1 MILRWLP
8 IFAPA
13 ILALVIAFLF
23 NQSDLPNPTLF
34 VRFQVSVLIFSFGL
48 ILSFVAA
55 VVLLISDWIER
66 RHVATLLQASEERRH
81 FLSRLDHELKNPL
94 TAILAGLAN
103 LSSSET
109 EQQRERALRSV
120 EAQMRR
126 LRNLVSDLRKLA
138 DLERRSLDFNPI
150 DMNPLLLEVYEYI
163 QEKEEAKKRNFGIS
177 IPQAPWPLPYVS
189 GDRDLLFLVVH
200 NLMDNALKFSAP
212 GDTIELRAYEDGSRL
227 IVEVADTGLG
237 IRESE
242 RAFIWDELYRG
253 EDARGIPGSGLG
265 LALVKSIIQRHNGT
279 VAVRSRS
286 GQGTVFSF
294 ALPVLDVTKR

>member
-13 ILALVIAFLF
+13 ILALVIAILF
-23 NQSDLPNPTLF
+23 NQSNLPNPTLF
-34 VRFQVSVLIFSFGL
+34 VRFQISVLIFVFGAA
-48 ILSFVAA
+48 LSFIAA

-66 RHVATLLQASEERRH
+66 RHVSTLLRASEERRH
-81 FLSRLDHELKNPL
+81 FLRRLDHELKNPL

-109 EQQRERALRSV
+109 DDQRETAMHSV
-120 EAQMRR
+120 ETQMRR

-138 DLERRSLDFNPI
+138 DLERRSIEFNPI
-150 DMNPLLLEVYEYI
+150 DMNPVLVEVYEFI
-163 QEKEEAKKRNFGIS
+163 QDKEEARSRNFGIS

-200 NLMDNALKFSAP
+200 NLLDNALKFTNP

-227 IVEVADTGLG
+227 VVEVADTGLG

-286 GQGTVFSF
+286 GQGTVFAFS
-294 ALPVLDVTKR
+294 LPVLDVTRR

>member
-8 IFAPA
+8 IFAPV
-13 ILALVIAFLF
+13 ILALVFAILF

-34 VRFQVSVLIFSFGL
+34 IRFQISVLIFIFGAA
-48 ILSFVAA
+48 LSFIAA

-66 RHVATLLQASEERRH
+66 RHVATLLRASEERRH
-81 FLSRLDHELKNPL
+81 FLRRLDHELKNPI

-109 EQQRERALRSV
+109 VDQRETAMSSV

-126 LRNLVSDLRKLA
+126 LRTLVSDLRKLA
-138 DLERRSLDFNPI
+138 DLERRSIEFNPI
-150 DMNPLLLEVYEYI
+150 DMNLVLVEAYEFI
-163 QEKEEAKKRNFGIS
+163 QDKEGAKSRNFGIS
-177 IPQAPWPLPYVS
+177 IPQAPWPLPFVS
-189 GDRDLLFLVVH
+189 GDRDLLFLVMH
-200 NLMDNALKFSAP
+200 NLLDNALKFTNP

-227 IVEVADTGLG
+227 VVEVADTGLG

-294 ALPVLDVTKR
+294 SLPVLDVTRR